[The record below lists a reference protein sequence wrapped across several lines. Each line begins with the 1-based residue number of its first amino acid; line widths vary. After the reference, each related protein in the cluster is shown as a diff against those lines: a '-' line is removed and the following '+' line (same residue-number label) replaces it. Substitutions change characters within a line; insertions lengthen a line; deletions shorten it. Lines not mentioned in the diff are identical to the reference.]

1 LHNSRYLHKMTQPR
15 AAEALAGSGT
25 ALVVVG
31 SVEQH
36 GPHLP
41 LGTDAIAALAVAERA
56 AERLAAPILLLS
68 LVGIAPYHLSWP
80 GSLSLRP
87 ETLIALLVDAC
98 HGLHSA
104 RADRILVINW
114 HEGNT
119 PTLRLAAEQ
128 VQRTVGCRIVIA
140 ETHVI
145 TNQLFPD
152 EMEFTHAGA
161 METAGVLAFDEG
173 LVHLDEIS
181 EEPERSPGERGV
193 ASARPQSEGAHALFR
208 RRDVFPILRDFH
220 EIAQAGWYGDP
231 TSISKERADEI
242 FERVADHVVEAA
254 LDIWDALQD
263 PVKG

>member
-1 LHNSRYLHKMTQPR
+1 MNSSFYLHRMTQPD
-15 AAEALAGSGT
+15 AERALADART
-25 ALVVVG
+25 ALIVVG

-41 LGTDAIAALAVAERA
+41 LGTDAVAALAVAERA
-56 AERLAAPILLLS
+56 AERLRAPILLLS

-87 ETLIALLVDAC
+87 ETLIALLRDAC
-98 HGLHSA
+98 AGLCSA
-104 RADRILVINW
+104 GARRILLVNW

-119 PTLRLAAEQ
+119 PTLRLGADE
-128 VQRTVGCRIVIA
+128 VQRAFNCSVLIA

-161 METAGVLAFDEG
+161 METTGVLAYEEELVRFDR
-173 LVHLDEIS
+173 VQDAS
-181 EEPERSPGERGV
+181 DRSQGERG
-193 ASARPQSEGAHALFR
+193 HDLFR

-220 EIAQAGWYGDP
+220 DIAPTGWYGNP
-231 TSISKERADEI
+231 RSASKARADEI
-242 FERVADHVVEAA
+242 FERVADHVVRQAQE
-254 LDIWDALQD
+254 LWDAL
-263 PVKG
+263 PEGVSR

>member
-1 LHNSRYLHKMTQPR
+1 MESSLYLHRMTQPD
-15 AAEALAGSGT
+15 AARALAEGRT

-41 LGTDAIAALAVAERA
+41 LGTDAVAALAVAERV
-56 AERLAAPILLLS
+56 AERIGAPILVLS

-87 ETLIALLVDAC
+87 ETLTALLHDAC
-98 HGLHSA
+98 RGLCSA
-104 RADRILVINW
+104 GARRILLVNW

-119 PTLRLAAEQ
+119 PTLRLGADE
-128 VQRTVGCRIVIA
+128 VQRAFGCRVLIA

-161 METAGVLAFDEG
+161 METAGVLAYDEG
-173 LVHLDEIS
+173 LVRLDRIGDATK
-181 EEPERSPGERGV
+181 RSVGERG
-193 ASARPQSEGAHALFR
+193 HDLYR
-208 RRDVFPILRDFH
+208 RRDVFPILKDFGD
-220 EIAQAGWYGDP
+220 IAPTGWYGDP
-231 TSISKERADEI
+231 AATSKARADDI
-242 FERVADHVVEAA
+242 FERVADHVVRHAKE
-254 LDIWDALQD
+254 IWDALPGGKVD
-263 PVKG
+263 ERG